1 MSFQPIL
8 KKCRIS
14 KSLIALCFIPKH
26 SQLFKLSRCREEDH
40 FGKYLHY
47 SYIPNCVIQNNG
59 VFSTEDIKHGIHLTI
74 LTQKYVDSV

>member
-59 VFSTEDIKHGIHLTI
+59 VFFDRGHKTWYTFDNTDTKIR
-74 LTQKYVDSV
+74 